1 MTEKITMDVIHPK
14 AAGIDVGSKSHFI
27 SIGQGENQVR
37 EFGVYT
43 DDHNQAIQ
51 WLKETG
57 ITTVA
62 MESTGSYWQTLFT
75 ALQIAGFEVLLVNGR
90 DVKNLKGKKTDVL
103 DCQWIQRLHSLGLLR
118 GSFLSNEFSRQ
129 LRSYY
134 HHRQSLI
141 RQCSKYTNKMQKALR
156 LMNIRLDI
164 AIRDING
171 KTGKSIIKAIIDGER
186 NPKKLASLADVRVKK
201 SKEEIA
207 LSLEGEWKDD
217 LIFILS
223 DCFSIYNSCQERIKE
238 CDKKLKQLLTTHVV
252 QSGIELPPLKSKL
265 KKKSYKN
272 CVSFN
277 LRPYAYQ
284 ILGVDLYDIQNIS
297 HNTVLSVLSM
307 VGNGINKF
315 PTSKHFVSWLRLAPN
330 NKVSGGKII
339 SSRTPKG
346 KNQLSIALRQAAN
359 TIGNSK
365 NHPLKSYFSRIAFKK
380 GRGAAITAVARK
392 LAVIIY
398 NMIVKKQPYN
408 PSCINESFIKSRK
421 ILQVRKTIQRLNLTE
436 SEMSSLF

>member
-1 MTEKITMDVIHPK
+1 MHERISMDVIHAK
-14 AAGIDVGSKSHFI
+14 AAGIDIGSKSHFV
-27 SIGQGENQVR
+27 SIGQGKNQVR

-43 DDHNQAIQ
+43 NDHNLAIE
-51 WLKETG
+51 WLKEAG
-57 ITTVA
+57 ITTIA
-62 MESTGSYWQTLFT
+62 MESTGSYWQTFFT
-75 ALQIAGFEVLLVNGR
+75 ALQSAGFEVLLVNGR

-103 DCQWIQRLHSLGLLR
+103 DCQWIQKLHSLGLLK
-118 GSFLSNEFSRQ
+118 GSFLSDEFARQ

-156 LMNIRLDI
+156 LMNVRLDI

-171 KTGKSIIKAIIDGER
+171 KTGKAIIKAIIDGER

-217 LIFILS
+217 LIFLLS
-223 DCFSIYNSCQERIKE
+223 DCFFIYNTYQNRIKE
-238 CDKKLKQLLTTHVV
+238 CDIKLHQLLSSYV
-252 QSGIELPPLKSKL
+252 QQTNSNLPSLKSRL
-265 KKKSYKN
+265 KRKPYKN
-272 CVSFN
+272 CLSFN

-284 ILGVDLYDIQNIS
+284 ILGVDLYEIQNIS
-297 HNTVLSVLSM
+297 HNTVLSILSI
-307 VGNGINKF
+307 VGNGIEKF
-315 PTSKHFVSWLRLAPN
+315 PSAKHFVSWLRLAPN
-330 NKVSGGKII
+330 NKISGGRVI
-339 SSRTPKG
+339 SNRTPKG
-346 KNQLSIALRQAAN
+346 KNQVSIALRQAAN

-365 NHPLKSYFSRIAFKK
+365 THPLKRFFSKIAFRK
-380 GRGAAITAVARK
+380 GRGAAITATARK

-408 PSCINESFIKSRK
+408 PKYINESLVKNRKVAHIKK
-421 ILQVRKTIQRLNLTE
+421 AIQSLNLSK
-436 SEMSSLF
+436 SELASLF